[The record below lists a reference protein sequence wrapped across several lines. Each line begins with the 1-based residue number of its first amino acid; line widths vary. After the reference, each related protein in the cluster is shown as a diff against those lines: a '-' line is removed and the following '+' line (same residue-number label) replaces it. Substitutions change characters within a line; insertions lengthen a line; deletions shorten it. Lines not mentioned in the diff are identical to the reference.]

1 MRRRA
6 ALALLFPVLGTLLL
20 ISSLAPPGRSA
31 DKPSPAELKEKVKGL
46 VAQLADKDAGKQD
59 EAAIALIEL
68 GPDVLPYLPKPDAKL
83 ANSQKKALAAVRKTL
98 RDQQVK
104 RDLTPKLVTIDDE
117 LTVSKALAEL
127 EKQTGIHVDDE
138 REGTDSKIKLKLDKA
153 TFWQALDAIARDADG
168 RVAYYRGGKIILDK
182 RPEGYV
188 NPPVSYDGIFRT
200 TIRDITARRLLDTDN
215 SVYTAIVEVAW
226 EPRFR
231 PFRLDFNPADL
242 IVEDDKKVKVE
253 LPEAEKEPLAVTS
266 KAFVRFQVPLGAL
279 QRSSQK
285 LGLLKSKLKFVGPT
299 RMDSFAFDKTLAEM
313 KKDPRAREM
322 SREGVTVKVAN
333 MELEKDHWTLVMGL
347 EYPADGPQFESFES
361 WLIFNELV
369 LKSKDGARTFPQN
382 GGYVIQGTAG
392 NRATVEYH
400 FVDSRKDNLTRGD
413 PGDWKPV
420 YKVPGLIVDVPASFE
435 FKDVP
440 LP

>member
-1 MRRRA
+1 MRCRSA
-6 ALALLFPVLGTLLL
+6 VALLLPVVGTLVLAFLAL
-20 ISSLAPPGRSA
+20 PGQSA
-31 DKPSPAELKEKVKGL
+31 DKPAPAALKEKVKGL
-46 VAQLADKDAGKQD
+46 VEQLADKDGGKQD
-59 EAAIALIEL
+59 EAAVELIKL

-83 ANSQKKALAAVRKTL
+83 SDSQKKVLAVVRKTL
-98 RDQQVK
+98 RDQLQK
-104 RDLTPKLVTIDDE
+104 RDLTPKLVTIEDE
-117 LTVSKALAEL
+117 LTVSKALEEL
-127 EKQTGIHVDDE
+127 EKQTGIKVEDR
-138 REGTDSKIKLKLDKA
+138 REGTDSKIKLKLNKV
-153 TFWQALDAIARDADG
+153 TFWQALDAIAREADG
-168 RVAYYRGGKIILDK
+168 RVDYYRGGVIALGP
-182 RPEGYV
+182 RPDGYT

-200 TIRDITARRLLDTDN
+200 TIREIIARRLLDTEN
-215 SVYTAIVEVAW
+215 SVYMATVEVAW

-266 KAFVRFQVPLGAL
+266 KVFVRFQVPLGAL

-285 LGLLKSKLKFVGPT
+285 LGLLKGNLKFIGPT
-299 RMDSFAFDKTLAEM
+299 RMDSFVFDKTLAEM
-313 KKDPRAREM
+313 KKDGLREM
-322 SREGVTVKVAN
+322 SQEGVTVKVAN
-333 MELEKDHWTLVMGL
+333 LELEKSHWTLVMGL

-361 WLIFNELV
+361 WLIFNELA
-369 LKSKDGARTFPQN
+369 LKSKDGEKTFPNN

-400 FVDSRKDNLTRGD
+400 FVDSTKNNLVRGD

-420 YKVPGLIVDVPASFE
+420 YKVPGLIVEVPTTFE

>member
-1 MRRRA
+1 MRCRSA
-6 ALALLFPVLGTLLL
+6 VALLLPVVGTLVLAFLAL
-20 ISSLAPPGRSA
+20 PGQSA
-31 DKPSPAELKEKVKGL
+31 DKPAPAALKEKVKGL
-46 VAQLADKDAGKQD
+46 VEQLADKDGGKQD
-59 EAAIALIEL
+59 EAAVELIKL

-83 ANSQKKALAAVRKTL
+83 SDSQKKVLAVVRKTL
-98 RDQQVK
+98 RDQLQK
-104 RDLTPKLVTIDDE
+104 RDLTPKLVTIEDE
-117 LTVSKALAEL
+117 LTVSKALEEL
-127 EKQTGIHVDDE
+127 EKQTGIKVEDR
-138 REGTDSKIKLKLDKA
+138 REGTDSKIKLKLNKV

-168 RVAYYRGGKIILDK
+168 RVDYYRGGVIALGP
-182 RPEGYV
+182 RPDGYT

-200 TIRDITARRLLDTDN
+200 TIREITARRLLDTEN
-215 SVYTAIVEVAW
+215 SVYTATVEVAW

-231 PFRLDFNPADL
+231 PFRLDFNPAEL
-242 IVEDDKKVKVE
+242 TVEDDKKVKVE

-266 KAFVRFQVPLGAL
+266 KVFVRFQVPLGAL

-285 LGLLKSKLKFVGPT
+285 LGLLKGNLKFIGPT
-299 RMDSFAFDKTLAEM
+299 RMDSFVFDKTLAEM
-313 KKDPRAREM
+313 KNDPKAREM
-322 SREGVTVKVAN
+322 SQEGVTVKVAN
-333 MELEKDHWTLVMGL
+333 LELEKSHWTLVMGL

-369 LKSKDGARTFPQN
+369 LKSKDGEKTFPNN

-400 FVDSRKDNLTRGD
+400 FVDSTKNNLVRGD

-420 YKVPGLIVDVPASFE
+420 YKVPGLIVEVPTTFE